1 MSKTIIIIVIIA
13 ALGVLGYMLYASMVN
28 QREAGQ
34 RYSPERQA
42 QVAPADE
49 TAQVD
54 ADLKFIQ
61 TDGLDAELGDIQK
74 EIAK

>member
-1 MSKTIIIIVIIA
+1 MSKTIIIIVIA
-13 ALGVLGYMLYASMVN
+13 VVLGVLGYMFYGSMTS
-28 QREAGQ
+28 QQEAGQ
-34 RYSPERQA
+34 TYNSEPQA
-42 QVAPADE
+42 QVAPDE

-54 ADLKFIQ
+54 ADLKSIQ